1 MFDKYFNLA
10 DSSSEI
16 IVTSFASSRDGS
28 TYKDVAVS
36 SKIVQGVS
44 VLSFFFYSSSPG
56 LILSI
61 RHNGTS
67 VPPTNF
73 IPRNF
78 QVNELIE
85 TLQSSGFEELFVGTV
100 VNETRDTM
108 FSIGAKSM
116 SPANNS
122 RISSVSNEVAAI
134 APCFQ
139 IFLFCC
145 YHVMSFWSL

>member
-16 IVTSFASSRDGS
+16 VVASFASSPDGS
-28 TYKDVAVS
+28 AYKDVAVS
-36 SKIVQGVS
+36 SKIVQSVS

-85 TLQSSGFEELFVGTV
+85 TLQRSGFEELFVGTGL
-100 VNETRDTM
+100 NETRDAM
-108 FSIGAKSM
+108 FSIGANSM

-122 RISSVSNEVAAI
+122 RISSKSIQVAAT
-134 APCFQ
+134 PPRFQ
-139 IFLFCC
+139 IGLFC
-145 YHVMSFWSL
+145 